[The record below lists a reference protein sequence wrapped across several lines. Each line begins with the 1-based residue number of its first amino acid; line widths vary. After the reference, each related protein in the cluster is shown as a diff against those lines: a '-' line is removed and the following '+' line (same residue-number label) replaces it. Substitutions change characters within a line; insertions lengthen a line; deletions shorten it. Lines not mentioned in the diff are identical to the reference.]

1 MAKNDFRVTS
11 IFKIIIRIC
20 MKNVEFCRKTSKFL
34 PKRCL
39 FIFCIFYLNE
49 KELNQQVCLIKYI
62 ENEICNCTSYKKR
75 ERERERERER
85 KEQNYNPTSKTLL
98 KLLKIFHQLDQLLK
112 ITNYHFYHFWSD
124 PDENLKNKNWC

>member
-39 FIFCIFYLNE
+39 FILCIFYLSE
-49 KELNQQVCLIKYI
+49 KELNQQVCLIKYV
-62 ENEICNCTSYKKR
+62 ENEISNSTSHQIKK
-75 ERERERERER
+75 
-85 KEQNYNPTSKTLL
+85 KM
-98 KLLKIFHQLDQLLK
+98 KIFHYL
-112 ITNYHFYHFWSD
+112 H
-124 PDENLKNKNWC
+124 

>member
-20 MKNVEFCRKTSKFL
+20 MKNVEFCGKTTKFL

-49 KELNQQVCLIKYI
+49 EVLNQQVCLIKYV
-62 ENEICNCTSYKKR
+62 ENDRNFWLYLSPKK
-75 ERERERERER
+75 E
-85 KEQNYNPTSKTLL
+85 KEEQKHNPISKTFL
-98 KLLKIFHQLDQLLK
+98 KLLKLAKLLQ
-112 ITNYHFYHFWSD
+112 IMWSY
-124 PDENLKNKNWC
+124 PGENLKNKNWS